1 MKEKRNLH
9 VKVQELCDCYATTD
23 PLREMSAIARETD
36 LTEAGLKWLALAA
49 LHAVNANAEKISILR
64 SKEGAVKVTAH
75 YRPAELPA
83 PDARIADKAI
93 EAIREI
99 THIEGDKGKLMLAL
113 GIRESSLEI
122 EVKIKSDVEK
132 DKITLTFPG

>member
-9 VKVQELCDCYATTD
+9 IKVQELCDCYATTD
-23 PLREMSAIARETD
+23 PLKEMSKISQEPD
-36 LTEAGLKWLALAA
+36 LNEAGLKWLALAA
-49 LHAVNANAEKISILR
+49 LHGVNANAEKISIIR
-64 SKEGAVKVTAH
+64 GKDGTIKVTAQ
-75 YRPAELPA
+75 YREAQLPA

-113 GIRESSLEI
+113 GIRDSSLAI
-122 EVKIKSDVEK
+122 EVKIKSDTEK
-132 DKITLTFPG
+132 DKITLAFA